1 MPHLSMCGCWHVLA
15 VENGRVQVPV
25 EWEPVSVRPVKAADG
40 STTVPQEVID
50 SLRANKVGLKGDS

>member
-1 MPHLSMCGCWHVLA
+1 MWVKPCAAAPGH
-15 VENGRVQVPV
+15 VQVPV

-50 SLRANKVGLKGDS
+50 SLKANKVGLKGDLVLIIAT